1 MIISEIPFV
10 VNYGSDGSKTTILTQ
25 LADWKKS
32 LGEVTS
38 DTRKFVEEFKR
49 IGSDNANID
58 ELIQKFSG
66 VDKAVAEAAEKI
78 KYGDEKISAIDTAM
92 QNAATKGSQF
102 ATTLTNIAANALPI
116 LAISAAIQL
125 VQAGW
130 DALNVTVEE
139 QEAKVS
145 SLQAAYQNLSS
156 EYEQLSGKQDPTDAE
171 KNRLSYLERRLEL
184 DERILKAEKSQL
196 FDEKTGDK
204 FTDLFDPENME
215 TQYKKEMAGS
225 GSEWNFLSGFAQN
238 RDGYAYLSGLYERKM
253 EDIQASQQQI
263 EEWTKYRDAVEEGSD
278 AWNIYQSNIDSAQNR
293 QTDAIDTLSEKED
306 QLVINLGKYADNMEY
321 LEEQL
326 ASDNLTDSQTKTAQ
340 EQLAKWKSLY
350 ENTQLMID
358 TIQKLNGTYEDPLT
372 ALQQIDDKYGGGRSD
387 APSSD
392 SGRTQEEKNFR
403 KFSHYLNSDDQQIVN
418 SEAFKQALDQIR
430 EKLDG
435 AELSQ
440 SVALTAG
447 ADSVM
452 QDPAAVADL
461 WNAVES
467 RIYGTRQELEA
478 AGAETAGMLEST
490 TQLRDLVQGLTGF
503 DIMADSAGT
512 QLKAL
517 YSIIVGIGQEWSALS
532 ASEQGGLLDALAGSQ
547 GDALGSVLNNVSAIE
562 TAYQSAGNASGS
574 ALAAQEEYEQGIQ
587 YSLDRLKAS
596 FQQFADTLAG
606 DGLLKGIVDFGNGT
620 VNVLDSITGF
630 LGPLASAELTG
641 AGLGITK
648 FIKNLDC
655 RKVLKIA

>member
-478 AGAETAGMLEST
+478 AGMETDGMLEST

-512 QLKAL
+512 QLKDL
-517 YSIIVGIGQEWSALS
+517 YSIIVGIGQEWSTLS
-532 ASEQGGLLDALAGSQ
+532 ASDQNGLLDALAGSQ

-562 TAYQSAGNASGS
+562 SAYQSAGNASGS

>member
-1 MIISEIPFV
+1 MDVFKNSNTVISDDFKSFAASIDKITQNDTSNGWVAYAQSIGNTDKELLNFL
-10 VNYGSDGSKTTILTQ
+10 SD
-25 LADWKKS
+25 
-32 LGEVTS
+32 V
-38 DTRKFVEEFKR
+38 
-49 IGSDNANID
+49 DNN
-58 ELIQKFSG
+58 KH
-66 VDKAVAEAAEKI
+66 
-78 KYGDEKISAIDTAM
+78 KISDIDSYMQSASTSTA
-92 QNAATKGSQF
+92 QFTATLK
-102 ATTLTNIAANALPI
+102 NIAVNALPI
-116 LAISAAIQL
+116 FAISAAIQL

-139 QEAKVS
+139 QEAKVN
-145 SLQAAYQNLSS
+145 SLQTAYQDLQS

-225 GSEWNFLSGFAQN
+225 GSEWNFLSGFAQD

-358 TIQKLNGTYEDPLT
+358 TIQKLNGTYEEPLT
-372 ALQQIDDKYGGGRSD
+372 TLQQIDDKYGGGRSD

-418 SEAFKQALDQIR
+418 SEALKQALDQIR

-440 SVALTAG
+440 TWASPSSPGLWMRT
-447 ADSVM
+447 DSW
-452 QDPAAVADL
+452 A
-461 WNAVES
+461 
-467 RIYGTRQELEA
+467 
-478 AGAETAGMLEST
+478 
-490 TQLRDLVQGLTGF
+490 
-503 DIMADSAGT
+503 
-512 QLKAL
+512 
-517 YSIIVGIGQEWSALS
+517 
-532 ASEQGGLLDALAGSQ
+532 
-547 GDALGSVLNNVSAIE
+547 
-562 TAYQSAGNASGS
+562 
-574 ALAAQEEYEQGIQ
+574 
-587 YSLDRLKAS
+587 
-596 FQQFADTLAG
+596 
-606 DGLLKGIVDFGNGT
+606 
-620 VNVLDSITGF
+620 
-630 LGPLASAELTG
+630 
-641 AGLGITK
+641 
-648 FIKNLDC
+648 
-655 RKVLKIA
+655 

>member
-58 ELIQKFSG
+58 ELIQKFSS

-116 LAISAAIQL
+116 FAISAIIQL
-125 VQAGW
+125 LQAGW
-130 DALNVTVEE
+130 DAVNVTVEE
-139 QEAKVS
+139 QEAKVN
-145 SLQAAYQNLSS
+145 SLQTAYQNLQS

-196 FDEKTGDK
+196 FDEKTGSK

-358 TIQKLNGTYEDPLT
+358 TIQKLNGTYEDLLT
-372 ALQQIDDKYGGGRSD
+372 TLQQIDDKYGGGRSD

-392 SGRTQEEKNFR
+392 SERTPEEKNFR

-435 AELSQ
+435 TELSQ
-440 SVALTAG
+440 TWASPSSPGLWMRT
-447 ADSVM
+447 DSW
-452 QDPAAVADL
+452 A
-461 WNAVES
+461 
-467 RIYGTRQELEA
+467 
-478 AGAETAGMLEST
+478 
-490 TQLRDLVQGLTGF
+490 
-503 DIMADSAGT
+503 
-512 QLKAL
+512 
-517 YSIIVGIGQEWSALS
+517 
-532 ASEQGGLLDALAGSQ
+532 
-547 GDALGSVLNNVSAIE
+547 
-562 TAYQSAGNASGS
+562 
-574 ALAAQEEYEQGIQ
+574 
-587 YSLDRLKAS
+587 
-596 FQQFADTLAG
+596 
-606 DGLLKGIVDFGNGT
+606 
-620 VNVLDSITGF
+620 
-630 LGPLASAELTG
+630 
-641 AGLGITK
+641 
-648 FIKNLDC
+648 
-655 RKVLKIA
+655 

>member
-1 MIISEIPFV
+1 MPKLSDEFQKAKDAIIHLTDNTKPEKWTMWADSMGYTDKELLNFL
-10 VNYGSDGSKTTILTQ
+10 SD
-25 LADWKKS
+25 
-32 LGEVTS
+32 V
-38 DTRKFVEEFKR
+38 
-49 IGSDNANID
+49 DNN
-58 ELIQKFSG
+58 KH
-66 VDKAVAEAAEKI
+66 
-78 KYGDEKISAIDTAM
+78 KISDIDSYMQSASTSTA
-92 QNAATKGSQF
+92 QFTATLK
-102 ATTLTNIAANALPI
+102 NIAVNALPI

-139 QEAKVS
+139 QEAKVN
-145 SLQAAYQNLSS
+145 SLQTAYQNLQS

-171 KNRLSYLERRLEL
+171 KDRLSYLERRLEL

-196 FDEKTGDK
+196 FDEKTGNK

-263 EEWTKYRDAVEEGSD
+263 EEWTKYRDSVEEGSD

-340 EQLAKWKSLY
+340 DQLAKWKSLY

-358 TIQKLNGTYEDPLT
+358 TIQKLNGTYEEPLT
-372 ALQQIDDKYGGGRSD
+372 TLQQINDKYGGGRSD

-392 SGRTQEEKNFR
+392 SERTQEEKNFR

-435 AELSQ
+435 AELS
-440 SVALTAG
+440 VRNYEEAL
-447 ADSVM
+447 
-452 QDPAAVADL
+452 AAAK
-461 WNAVES
+461 
-467 RIYGTRQELEA
+467 
-478 AGAETAGMLEST
+478 
-490 TQLRDLVQGLTGF
+490 
-503 DIMADSAGT
+503 GT
-512 QLKAL
+512 Q
-517 YSIIVGIGQEWSALS
+517 
-532 ASEQGGLLDALAGSQ
+532 DALA
-547 GDALGSVLNNVSAIE
+547 
-562 TAYQSAGNASGS
+562 
-574 ALAAQEEYEQGIQ
+574 
-587 YSLDRLKAS
+587 
-596 FQQFADTLAG
+596 
-606 DGLLKGIVDFGNGT
+606 
-620 VNVLDSITGF
+620 
-630 LGPLASAELTG
+630 
-641 AGLGITK
+641 
-648 FIKNLDC
+648 
-655 RKVLKIA
+655 

>member
-1 MIISEIPFV
+1 MDVFKNSNTVISDDFKSFAASIDKITQNDTSNGWVAYAQSIGNTDKELLNFL
-10 VNYGSDGSKTTILTQ
+10 SD
-25 LADWKKS
+25 
-32 LGEVTS
+32 V
-38 DTRKFVEEFKR
+38 
-49 IGSDNANID
+49 DNN
-58 ELIQKFSG
+58 KH
-66 VDKAVAEAAEKI
+66 
-78 KYGDEKISAIDTAM
+78 KISDIDSYMQSASTSTA
-92 QNAATKGSQF
+92 QFTATLK
-102 ATTLTNIAANALPI
+102 NIAVNALPI
-116 LAISAAIQL
+116 FAISAAIQL

-139 QEAKVS
+139 QEAKVN
-145 SLQAAYQNLSS
+145 SLQTAYQDLQS

-225 GSEWNFLSGFAQN
+225 GSEWNFLSGFALD

-372 ALQQIDDKYGGGRSD
+372 TLQQIDDKYGGGRSD

-392 SGRTQEEKNFR
+392 SERTPEEKNFR

-418 SEAFKQALDQIR
+418 SEALKQALDQIR

-620 VNVLDSITGF
+620 INVLDSITGF

>member
-1 MIISEIPFV
+1 
-10 VNYGSDGSKTTILTQ
+10 
-25 LADWKKS
+25 
-32 LGEVTS
+32 
-38 DTRKFVEEFKR
+38 
-49 IGSDNANID
+49 
-58 ELIQKFSG
+58 
-66 VDKAVAEAAEKI
+66 
-78 KYGDEKISAIDTAM
+78 M

-340 EQLAKWKSLY
+340 EQLGKWKSLY

-372 ALQQIDDKYGGGRSD
+372 TLQQIDDKYGGGRSD
-387 APSSD
+387 AFRF
-392 SGRTQEEKNFR
+392 GKYTVREEFQKVFP
-403 KFSHYLNSDDQQIVN
+403 LPQQ
-418 SEAFKQALDQIR
+418 
-430 EKLDG
+430 
-435 AELSQ
+435 
-440 SVALTAG
+440 
-447 ADSVM
+447 
-452 QDPAAVADL
+452 
-461 WNAVES
+461 
-467 RIYGTRQELEA
+467 
-478 AGAETAGMLEST
+478 
-490 TQLRDLVQGLTGF
+490 
-503 DIMADSAGT
+503 
-512 QLKAL
+512 
-517 YSIIVGIGQEWSALS
+517 
-532 ASEQGGLLDALAGSQ
+532 
-547 GDALGSVLNNVSAIE
+547 
-562 TAYQSAGNASGS
+562 
-574 ALAAQEEYEQGIQ
+574 
-587 YSLDRLKAS
+587 
-596 FQQFADTLAG
+596 
-606 DGLLKGIVDFGNGT
+606 
-620 VNVLDSITGF
+620 
-630 LGPLASAELTG
+630 
-641 AGLGITK
+641 
-648 FIKNLDC
+648 
-655 RKVLKIA
+655 